1 MFKKSLSEGQAGDN
15 VGLLL
20 RGIQRDDVV
29 RGQVVCKPGSVT
41 PHKKFKGEIYA
52 LTKEEGGRH
61 TPFFTNYKPQ
71 FFFRTAD
78 ITGEH
83 ARMAYIFLCIRFTVL
98 LPTVS
103 LLHFWA
109 LGGQGL
115 ATLVLCAEAV
125 ATCHVKRQYSC
136 QLTSLQVTSKLTNCC
151 IEQVLCIAGTV
162 TLPAGIEMVMPGDNV
177 TANFEL
183 IAPVA
188 MEAGLRFALREG
200 GRTVGAGVVSEVTA

>member
-1 MFKKSLSEGQAGDN
+1 MHFTIRSSAVKALSKLAVHLVLAFTSDCFHFSLCVVLIRHHDAGVEMFKKSLNEGQAGDN

-78 ITGEH
+78 ITGED
-83 ARMAYIFLCIRFTVL
+83 TQ
-98 LPTVS
+98 S
-103 LLHFWA
+103 LSGPATERRWRA
-109 LGGQGL
+109 TTWQG
-115 ATLVLCAEAV
+115 
-125 ATCHVKRQYSC
+125 CHC
-136 QLTSLQVTSKLTNCC
+136 
-151 IEQVLCIAGTV
+151 
-162 TLPAGIEMVMPGDNV
+162 LPALQRSIFPD
-177 TANFEL
+177 
-183 IAPVA
+183 P
-188 MEAGLRFALREG
+188 
-200 GRTVGAGVVSEVTA
+200 